1 MTIDPTGL
9 ADYVARLD
17 ALAPGADITLVLQL
31 YDTLPPASIDDMIGE
46 WRGSGLPTGH
56 PFDGLLERFGW
67 FGKRFRGPEDV
78 DPLLFSNSDGT
89 LFALNPTLMPMGL
102 IDAHPRIA
110 HNEAAGMLFKLGGKL
125 LATDKPQ
132 ARLRMTEF
140 RGVVTATMIYDRVPI
155 NDVFRKV
162 TENIRL
168 GAMDM
173 RGSNDPFMFVLRR
186 G

>member
-1 MTIDPTGL
+1 
-9 ADYVARLD
+9 
-17 ALAPGADITLVLQL
+17 
-31 YDTLPPASIDDMIGE
+31 
-46 WRGSGLPTGH
+46 
-56 PFDGLLERFGW
+56 
-67 FGKRFRGPEDV
+67 
-78 DPLLFSNSDGT
+78 
-89 LFALNPTLMPMGL
+89 MPMGL

-173 RGSNDPFMFVLRR
+173 RGSDDPFMFVLRR